1 MMNAVMRRPLF
12 RQSGSP
18 MTGENSSE
26 QAFMQYLQA
35 NLSPEQLQ
43 ALMQNP
49 ERDQII
55 GQLYQKFMSEQQ
67 TPSSPMVMRQ
77 EGSPNIGERSAG
89 LRSIIEDIRANE
101 GMRNIIGNQEADNVS
116 RQLGNLM
123 RQPFEEFKGKYVRNP
138 MSGEME
144 PMSGPLTG
152 TPIEQKES
160 SIMSNMGQFKIKSTG
175 ETTILEMTPE
185 IYERVKS
192 GELEFIQQLPTR
204 APMGEPSTLDKIIN
218 SLKFAEGGP
227 VEDDAVGIASGLD
240 EEESM
245 EQGPMTVDREPS
257 EEGIAKVSPEQYVQ
271 LINEIRG
278 DEVPLEGRVQELAM
292 TVGEQDAQAT
302 PLSVLAL
309 VQPVFEL
316 QEQQATQQ
324 QEGIAN
330 TPQGQEMMMQGP
342 MPPMAMNSGGIVHLA
357 DGPDARGIYEG
368 MNVGPFS
375 LDQIKNFG
383 LYTKPDMATLGE
395 YAYSTG
401 AGDYAESGSPE
412 TILKNIMALQTT
424 PKTFAEIL
432 KEKQDM
438 ISGLGLYDSSKE
450 ALALPFY
457 SGLTKFGL
465 DVAKGENIADSA
477 LSRWNE
483 ATSVAIPSALQIKQQ
498 EKQLPL
504 TLAMSEYSSQ
514 KDTAKELQKF
524 ILDKSFDLAI
534 EREKKG
540 GIGVVG
546 IAGQNNAAIDSVF
559 GEGVADS
566 LEDGTIVQKSSTGT
580 MTTINPNTYNLKNMV
595 TVKGFYLD
603 ANQNRIPVSTVIDL
617 TKAEGKKEFDL
628 LKNYSSMS
636 GAQLSFSPFI
646 DSSINFNPTILTGAE
661 DEIAPKKDGGL
672 IVKRGTGTGPD
683 GENSLASKYPE
694 IMSNEAFE
702 ALGVNPFSPEEGD
715 LDVTKFKGT
724 DAIIAY
730 RHNLA
735 NDTLQAIEDLV
746 KQTWVAPETVGV
758 LGGAL
763 RGLQNL
769 TTTADEVM
777 SQLGGFGLPE
787 SFVYR
792 NPDLQKTV
800 ENMQKIPKLIAEVE
814 AGVSRYQATPSNIE
828 DISKGLNYGTFSSAE
843 TIRNALM
850 EKYKSVWERQ
860 QTYRNQLNQGT
871 LNYKE
876 PEIFNQEYGKK
887 LNPKKKL
894 DFNVNDINSILLDA
908 VGETKLSKYP
918 DLVKDPIFIG
928 AINAIKEGK
937 DPIQVRTK
945 FLELLYEKYG
955 TGE

>member
-26 QAFMQYLQA
+26 QAFMQYLQT

-152 TPIEQKES
+152 TPKADPTLVEETVMVIDRRPNSETFGQQ
-160 SIMSNMGQFKIKSTG
+160 ITVPRNMDTYQMIREGMF
-175 ETTILEMTPE
+175 EFNE
-185 IYERVKS
+185 IP
-192 GELEFIQQLPTR
+192 G
-204 APMGEPSTLDKIIN
+204 M
-218 SLKFAEGGP
+218 AEGG
-227 VEDDAVGIASGLD
+227 EMETDAVGIASGLD

-245 EQGPMTVDREPS
+245 EQGPMTADREPS

-603 ANQNRIPVSTVIDL
+603 ANQKKIPVSTVIDL
-617 TKAEGKKEFDL
+617 TKAEGKEEFDL
-628 LKNYSSMS
+628 LKRYSSMS

-672 IVKRGTGTGPD
+672 IVKRAPGTGPD

-843 TIRNALM
+843 TIRNALT

-876 PEIFNQEYGKK
+876 PEIFNPEYGEK

-894 DFNVNDINSILLDA
+894 DFNVNNINSILLDA